1 MIEIKKSIYKL
12 LLMGSL
18 FPLQLRSQQL
28 FEIPKDADTR
38 WISFENPTGEK
49 GKGGMENKG
58 AKGNASQWIKAHTS
72 RVIADFEG
80 AGVIN
85 RIWMTLINRSPQ
97 CLRSITLQIYWDGAS
112 KPAVSVPLGDFFG
125 VGLGRRTAFQS
136 ALFSDPE
143 GRSFNC
149 YIPMPFKKHAK
160 IIFVNESDVDELFFY
175 DINLTKL
182 KTSSQN
188 ISYFHAYWS
197 NNDGAKLGEDFEIL
211 PRVNGR
217 GRFLGTNVGVMPDA
231 VYGDTW
237 FGEGEVKTYL
247 DNDQQFPTL
256 VGTGTEDYIG
266 SAWNMNTFSN
276 QYQGVTVVDKPGR
289 QYAFYRY
296 HIPDPVYFQQN
307 CKVTIQQM
315 GGAGRDLIRG
325 ILKAGGRVK
334 PVSVMKTTGLIKLLE
349 VKDFP
354 DLFDDTFPDDD
365 WVNFYRVDDYSAT
378 AYFYLDKPESN
389 LPPLAPLEKRLKGI
403 R

>member
-1 MIEIKKSIYKL
+1 MIRKILKAFVLASCIL
-12 LLMGSL
+12 PIGLSA
-18 FPLQLRSQQL
+18 QQL
-28 FEIPKDADTR
+28 YELPRDTDSR

-80 AGVIN
+80 AGIIN
-85 RIWMTLINRSPQ
+85 RIWMTVINRSPG
-97 CLRSITLQIYWDGAS
+97 CLRSITLQIYWDGAA

-149 YIPMPFKKHAK
+149 YVPMPFKKHAK
-160 IIFVNESDVDELFFY
+160 IVFVNESDVDELFFY

-182 KTSSQN
+182 KTPPPN

-217 GRFLGTNVGVMPDA
+217 GRFLGTNVGVIPDKI
-231 VYGDTW
+231 YGDLW
-237 FGEGEVKTYL
+237 WGEGEVKTYL
-247 DNDQQFPTL
+247 DNDREFPTL

-266 SAWNMNTFSN
+266 SAWNMGTFSN
-276 QYQGVTVVDKPGR
+276 LYQGVTVVDKPNR

-296 HIPDPVYFQQN
+296 HVPDPIYFQQN
-307 CKVTIQQM
+307 CRVTIQQM
-315 GGAGRDLIRG
+315 GGAGRDLIRNV
-325 ILKAGGRVK
+325 IKAGGMAK
-334 PVSVMKTTGLIKLLE
+334 PVSVMTKDGLIKLFE
-349 VKDFP
+349 TKDYP
-354 DLFDDTFPDDD
+354 DLFDDKFPADE
-365 WVNFYRVDDYSAT
+365 WTNFYRVDNYSAT

-389 LPPLAPLEKRLKGI
+389 LPALAPLAQRLKGL
-403 R
+403 